1 MSTAKKRKASS
12 LKDDTIHI
20 RANPRDKELIQKA
33 ADTLGL
39 NVSSFILEHALRAA
53 RKELATVDAISLG
66 SRDAERFFSLLM
78 NPPSPNAAL
87 TKAMSEHKKR
97 VQR

>member
-1 MSTAKKRKASS
+1 MSTAKKKKAAF

-39 NVSSFILEHALRAA
+39 NVSSFVLEHALRAA
-53 RKELATVDAISLG
+53 RKELAAVDAISLG
-66 SRDAERFFSLLM
+66 ARDAERFFSLLM
-78 NPPSPNAAL
+78 NPPAPNAVL
-87 TKAMSEHKKR
+87 TKAMNEHKRR